1 MVILYTNGNSED
13 SRKKILK
20 KVGDLESDNIH
31 IVPLSVSAKS
41 TDCFTDPMCPD
52 ARFLNAIKD
61 RKLETFLDS
70 TKGLLYLL
78 NVEMVLFCL
87 S

>member
-20 KVGDLESDNIH
+20 KIGDLENDQIRM
-31 IVPLSVSAKS
+31 VPLSVSAKE
-41 TDCFTDPMCPD
+41 TDCHKDPMCPD

-61 RKLETFLDS
+61 KQLETFLDS
-70 TKGLLYLL
+70 TKSK
-78 NVEMVLFCL
+78 F
-87 S
+87 